1 VTARTRGPP
10 VATSNFGTMTAIE
23 VKNLHQ
29 VYGRTTAL
37 DDISFAV
44 REGEVF
50 GLLGRNGAGKS
61 TTVEVIA
68 GLIRPRRG
76 TARVCGLDPIAE
88 RAAVRRILGVQLQA
102 ASLHY
107 ALTVR
112 ELVRLHRG
120 FHSDGADPDELID
133 ALNLTDRRD
142 TRFESL
148 SGGEAQRVSIAVA
161 LVGRPRVAL
170 LDELT
175 TGLDPEARRDL
186 WRLVAALRADGVTIL
201 LVSHAMEEVE
211 RLCDR
216 VALLDHGRVLAVD
229 TPAGLVARSG
239 RTSLDE
245 AFLEL
250 TGGIR

>member
-1 VTARTRGPP
+1 
-10 VATSNFGTMTAIE
+10 MTAIE

-29 VYGRTTAL
+29 RYGRTIAL
-37 DDISFAV
+37 DDVSFAV

-68 GLIRPRRG
+68 GLIRPDRG
-76 TARVCGLDPIAE
+76 TARVCGLDPIAQ
-88 RAAVRRILGVQLQA
+88 RSAVRRILGVQLQA
-102 ASLHY
+102 AALHP
-107 ALTVR
+107 ALTVG

-120 FHSDGADPDELID
+120 FHAGGDDPDRLID
-133 ALNLTDRRD
+133 ALNLADRRD
-142 TRFESL
+142 TRFENL
-148 SGGEAQRVSIAVA
+148 SGGEMQRVSIAVA

-186 WRLVAALRADGVTIL
+186 WRLVAGLRADGVTIL

-216 VALLDHGRVLAVD
+216 VALLDRGRVLAVD
-229 TPAGLVARSG
+229 TPAGLIARTG

-245 AFLEL
+245 AFLDL
-250 TGGIR
+250 TGGTR

>member
-1 VTARTRGPP
+1 
-10 VATSNFGTMTAIE
+10 MTAIE
-23 VKNLHQ
+23 VKDLHH

-37 DDISFAV
+37 DGVSFAV

-68 GLIRPRRG
+68 GLIRPGRG
-76 TARVCGLDPIAE
+76 TARVCGLDPITQ

-112 ELVRLHRG
+112 ELVHLHRG
-120 FHSDGADPDELID
+120 FHPSGADPDELID

-142 TRFESL
+142 TRFENL

-161 LVGRPRVAL
+161 LTGRPRVAL

-175 TGLDPEARRDL
+175 TGLDPEARREL
-186 WRLVAALRADGVTIL
+186 WRLIAGLRADGVTIL

-229 TPAGLVARSG
+229 TPAGLVARTG

-245 AFLEL
+245 AFLDL
-250 TGGIR
+250 TGGTR